1 MIGSRALAQLA
12 SKRRLILL
20 FSTVLVLFVARLGLA
35 DEPLE
40 RVSDPASMTFD
51 DFLEFESASQ
61 ARIRAEV
68 APGCSSARVSAAG
81 PLIKPVLAGL
91 PVMRP
96 GGEPPADQAGT
107 IVLGGTGYNYLR
119 DR

>member
-1 MIGSRALAQLA
+1 MKASRPLAQLA
-12 SKRRLILL
+12 SKKRLILL

-35 DEPLE
+35 DLPVE
-40 RVSDPASMTFD
+40 RDSGPASMTFE
-51 DFLEFESASQ
+51 DFLEFDSVSQ

-68 APGCSSARVSAAG
+68 APGCSSAAG
-81 PLIKPVLAGL
+81 PVIKPVLSGL
-91 PVMRP
+91 PAIVPRPEARP
-96 GGEPPADQAGT
+96 GQAET